1 MHPPPSALSRCLCH
15 LKCAQIRL
23 QTMSCHHRVT
33 RFGRLARGQRSQAAS
48 HRLHRS
54 SGVHT
59 SQSHVAHIEEALM
72 IALEQC
78 GGEAMLLQ
86 AAIIIVC
93 RCSDFFSDPSVV
105 TLVTTM
111 VSAAR
116 VQIVAKEGEANGLA
130 LETERKAT
138 VVEWVAKAAP
148 TPTLLEKDVRSIQ
161 RKNTMEVN
169 KEGTNVHLSKVTS
182 PPPSPH
188 LHTHTSWY
196 DSPIHIYSQT
206 MSHLL

>member
-1 MHPPPSALSRCLCH
+1 
-15 LKCAQIRL
+15 
-23 QTMSCHHRVT
+23 
-33 RFGRLARGQRSQAAS
+33 
-48 HRLHRS
+48 
-54 SGVHT
+54 
-59 SQSHVAHIEEALM
+59 VAHIEEALM

-130 LETERKAT
+130 LEAERKAT

-161 RKNTMEVN
+161 KKNTMEVN

-182 PPPSPH
+182 SPPPLPPPT
-188 LHTHTSWY
+188 HTHL
-196 DSPIHIYSQT
+196 
-206 MSHLL
+206 MV

>member
-1 MHPPPSALSRCLCH
+1 
-15 LKCAQIRL
+15 
-23 QTMSCHHRVT
+23 
-33 RFGRLARGQRSQAAS
+33 
-48 HRLHRS
+48 
-54 SGVHT
+54 
-59 SQSHVAHIEEALM
+59 
-72 IALEQC
+72 
-78 GGEAMLLQ
+78 MLLQ
-86 AAIIIVC
+86 AAISIVC

-130 LETERKAT
+130 LEAERKAT

-182 PPPSPH
+182 PPRPPP
-188 LHTHTSWY
+188 THTPHGVTVPYTSTHKRC
-196 DSPIHIYSQT
+196 HIFSNGA
-206 MSHLL
+206 HRC